1 MCKYISIIIV
11 FPSLL
16 SVVWDEKAVEK
27 LLDRSQ
33 VTEVPDQDNEDEE
46 KGGMNEYLSSFKV
59 ASYQIKTTA
68 EEVGTNPLKRLPL
81 SLLEKCFE
89 SGW

>member
-46 KGGMNEYLSSFKV
+46 KGGMNEYLRSFKV

-68 EEVGTNPLKRLPL
+68 EEVETNRLKRLPL

-89 SGW
+89 CGW